1 MQKFILALALAT
13 APVRHPRAT
22 QKFNLAGGRRPRAPC
37 DISTMA
43 WRPTIHRTAPAQVGV
58 DSMGYSSPGCVGE
71 LVAEIEPYTG
81 DEAKAGGPYTSE
93 VTGMACVSTEGSG
106 IIFIGSLSGLE
117 PSKLDIG
124 GFHIH
129 SGGSCDDNTSQG
141 GHYWSDKVPACGV
154 TTDPWT
160 APQGATYSTT
170 SDGDAAPVNI
180 MPGLSA
186 TGGVTGFTTSADES
200 ECGVAGKTVI
210 IHREDGT
217 RVGCGILM

>member
-71 LVAEIEPYTG
+71 LV
-81 DEAKAGGPYTSE
+81 
-93 VTGMACVSTEGSG
+93 
-106 IIFIGSLSGLE
+106 
-117 PSKLDIG
+117 
-124 GFHIH
+124 
-129 SGGSCDDNTSQG
+129 
-141 GHYWSDKVPACGV
+141 
-154 TTDPWT
+154 
-160 APQGATYSTT
+160 
-170 SDGDAAPVNI
+170 
-180 MPGLSA
+180 
-186 TGGVTGFTTSADES
+186 
-200 ECGVAGKTVI
+200 KTVI